1 MAGGNEPPLTLLG
14 ILPMLAAHAAAQHAQ
29 NTCTCED
36 SCPAAAEDIVA
47 FCEGVLAKL
56 NSSSDANGTTT
67 PFEEQDWISDF
78 PHGKPP
84 LLQAHVCCMWF
95 AGPMWFATAVVTAF
109 GRYTSWWL
117 QIHIA
122 LALSTLTITAVGIAC
137 IVLHVDIEGS
147 GHFRTHHHIV
157 GFVLGGLLV
166 LHILLGAARPK
177 EPMRRDTYGR
187 ADDPDMSSARKI
199 WHGLHMVT
207 GFPVLGSLFM
217 YQILYSGHV
226 TLHGAWAFP
235 LNGLLMFPVVILKL
249 KLEGGEA
256 ELREYAEEAGEEAL
270 KENPVADQGMP
281 PGDELV
287 VCPDITANIQGLY
300 ANRQTGKLSPLILLA
315 LFSCATFLPHN
326 VLGLFWLPSLIEAY
340 EAGDPLMCFG
350 ALFMTVFTCVAV
362 PLWLLETRRTINPVI
377 AGGPGFLAQLG
388 VGRMLLTP
396 RQARSIRRSDHFHPT
411 NPKAAPP
418 NLLPPIIV
426 SLLVLYSG
434 SGARSEPWMN
444 KASALIFAFF
454 MVVARPLVG
463 AFMVTL
469 SVATKL
475 ASFQVAAVA
484 KAINGFP
491 SSAPSNEGHIDSKDG
506 GESVDWEQWEVTVVN
521 PIKELVRTMQILTD
535 GWGQGMATVSFASV
549 CMLLGQV
556 CIALSPMTDTLRYF
570 GQDTPLYLRLVNV
583 VRAVSVLRTAP
594 VFCASRSLERMP
606 RCHDVVMNI
615 LFLHGY
621 DSAVYAHC
629 YCCRHCRRWLLFAA
643 VLHFLLLAHPLYPGV
658 RPSQSLDSVR

>member
-1 MAGGNEPPLTLLG
+1 MMGGNKPPLTLLG
-14 ILPMLAAHAAAQHAQ
+14 LLLLLATHATAQQVQ
-29 NTCTCED
+29 NACICGDFCPE
-36 SCPAAAEDIVA
+36 PAAAEDIAA
-47 FCEGVLAKL
+47 FCELVLAKL
-56 NSSSDANGTTT
+56 SVNNTVSADANGTATL
-67 PFEEQDWISDF
+67 EEPDWISDF

-122 LALSTLTITAVGIAC
+122 LALSTLAITAVGITC
-137 IVLHVDIEGS
+137 IVLHIDTEGS
-147 GHFRTHHHIV
+147 GHFRTNHHIV
-157 GFVLGGLLV
+157 GVVLGGLLV
-166 LHILLGAARPK
+166 LHIVLGAARPK
-177 EPMRRDTYGR
+177 EPMHRDTYGR

-207 GFPVLGSLFM
+207 GFPALGSLFM
-217 YQILYSGHV
+217 YQNLYSGHV

-235 LNGLLMFPVVILKL
+235 LNGLLLIPVVILKL

-256 ELREYAEEAGEEAL
+256 DLREHAEEAGEAF
-270 KENPVADQGMP
+270 KGNPVADQGMP
-281 PGDELV
+281 PGGELV

-326 VLGLFWLPSLIEAY
+326 VLGMFWLPSLTEAY
-340 EAGDPLMCFG
+340 EAGDPLMCF
-350 ALFMTVFTCVAV
+350 ATIFMTVFTCVAV

-377 AGGPGFLAQLG
+377 DAGPGFLAQLG

-426 SLLVLYSG
+426 SLLVLCSG

-444 KASALIFAFF
+444 KISALTFAFF

-484 KAINGFP
+484 KAINEQVP
-491 SSAPSNEGHIDSKDG
+491 SSAPSKEGGGGDG
-506 GESVDWEQWEVTVVN
+506 NASSVDWERWEVAVVS

-535 GWGQGMATVSFASV
+535 GWGRGLATVSFASV

-570 GQDTPLYLRLVNV
+570 GEDTPLYLRLVNV
-583 VRAVSVLRTAP
+583 VRAVSVLR
-594 VFCASRSLERMP
+594 
-606 RCHDVVMNI
+606 
-615 LFLHGY
+615 
-621 DSAVYAHC
+621 
-629 YCCRHCRRWLLFAA
+629 
-643 VLHFLLLAHPLYPGV
+643 LHFSTAA
-658 RPSQSLDSVR
+658 RASDA